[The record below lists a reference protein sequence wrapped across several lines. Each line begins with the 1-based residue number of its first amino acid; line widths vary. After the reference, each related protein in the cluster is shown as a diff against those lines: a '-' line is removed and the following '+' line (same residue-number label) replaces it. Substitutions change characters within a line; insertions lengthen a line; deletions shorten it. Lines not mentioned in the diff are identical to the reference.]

1 MLTRHDHLSITRLG
15 VSRRSFLHAVAGSA
29 AAAGML
35 SFRDLLSLQA
45 AELRS
50 QGRAMILLWMA
61 GGPSQLETFDPKPGH
76 ENGGPT
82 EAIATSVPGIR
93 IAGGW
98 DKTAQVM
105 DQIALIRSMTNKE
118 GNHQRATYQ
127 MHTGYVPAGSV
138 KHPSFAAN
146 IAQQIGDES
155 LDLPAVVSIGPTQ
168 GAGFLGVEYEPFVV
182 QNPGQ
187 MPQNVA
193 AAVDQSRMR
202 QRLGLFDQLE
212 EQFAS
217 RGARAAVENQRQLY
231 RKAADLVM
239 SEQTRAFDIA
249 DEPQELKAAY
259 GESQFGRGCLLA
271 RRLVET
277 GVSFVEVRSNGW
289 DTHTEHFER
298 IEALNGDVDPA
309 MGALITDLKQRGML
323 ERTVVVWMGEFGR
336 TPRISARGGRDHFP
350 RAFNVALA
358 GGGIRGGQVIGA
370 TSDDGMSVEQRPV
383 TVADLLCSLCR
394 CLAID
399 PAHENISPLGRPLKI
414 VDGGEIVE
422 ELFA

>member
-1 MLTRHDHLSITRLG
+1 MLTRHDHLHITRRG
-15 VSRRSFLHAVAGSA
+15 VSRRSFLHAVAGGA
-29 AAAGML
+29 VAAGTL
-35 SFRDLLSLQA
+35 SFRDLLCLQA
-45 AELRS
+45 AELRR

-61 GGPSQLETFDPKPGH
+61 GGPSQLETFDPKPEH

-82 EAIATSVPGIR
+82 EAIATAVSGVR
-93 IAGGW
+93 IANGW
-98 DKTAQVM
+98 EKTAQVM
-105 DQIALIRSMTNKE
+105 DDIALIRSVTNKE

-146 IAQQIGDES
+146 VAQQIGDAS

-212 EQFAS
+212 EQFAR
-217 RGARAAVENQRQLY
+217 RGAREAVENQRQLY

-239 SEQTRAFDIA
+239 SEQTRAFDITH
-249 DEPQELKAAY
+249 EPQELKAAY

-309 MGALITDLKQRGML
+309 MAALITDLRQRGLL

-370 TSDDGMSVEQRPV
+370 TSDDGMAVAERPV
-383 TVADLLCSLCR
+383 TVPDLLCSLCR
-394 CLAID
+394 CLGIN
-399 PAHENISPLGRPLKI
+399 PSHENISPLGRPLKI
-414 VDGGEIVE
+414 VDGGEVVE